1 MREYCAHLGR
11 EGVAKRIIEIAQD
24 IVKQEGAYQSTLRNA
39 GKIRMLTTGCS
50 FDSYW
55 DEKQGIGRQDMLAEA
70 EQYNRAHKQKCEW
83 VPCGADAKWLE
94 SNGKGGLVH
103 VCTPHR
109 RLLTKQ
115 KKADNNV

>member
-11 EGVAKRIIEIAQD
+11 EGVAKRIIEIAEE

-70 EQYNRAHKQKCEW
+70 ERYNVKHKKKCEW
-83 VPCGADAKWLE
+83 VPCDQPAKWTE
-94 SNGKGGLVH
+94 SSGDGRLVQ

-109 RLLTKQ
+109 RLLNKQ
-115 KKADNNV
+115 KRLNNNV